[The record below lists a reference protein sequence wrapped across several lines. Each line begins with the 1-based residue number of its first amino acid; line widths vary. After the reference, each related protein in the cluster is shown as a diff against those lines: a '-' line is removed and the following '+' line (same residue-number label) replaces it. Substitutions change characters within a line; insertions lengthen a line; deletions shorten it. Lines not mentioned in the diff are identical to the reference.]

1 MTVAQLGVLAELVF
15 MGEKDRVSP
24 MPSGKARSAN
34 ENPHK
39 KEDPKAK

>member
-1 MTVAQLGVLAELVF
+1 MTVAQLGVLAELAF

-34 ENPHK
+34 KEPHK
-39 KEDPKAK
+39 KEGPLAK